1 MKLFTQ
7 EIDRKLFS
15 QYNLGSDLSKQMVVA
30 KIFNPYGAGRWFLIN
45 SDPQD
50 PDYLWAIVDL
60 FDIEVGSVSRTEL
73 QSIRIGKHGLPLER
87 DLYFKPINAQEL
99 LDGLM
104 QGQYYKKGG
113 LVHNQNKE
121 MLENQAKEFMH
132 HSKELNSLVGKTKEV
147 DAWVVA
153 KAERATTDLSDIT
166 HYLDGRMEYGG
177 MMSKSAEDTWN
188 NLQKGERV
196 NFLFDHRQEIEDYG
210 GSEYGELTRD
220 KLTKAYNSDW
230 KDLDINI
237 RNIYDN
243 YLKEGVYGTRG
254 LLEVYKG
261 YGIVDTNGVIEVVSP
276 NGSRFIVGLDDSKM
290 SGSRKSIE
298 MTREQE
304 LASAK
309 DYIDWL
315 TKSKMAKGGYVAV
328 SEKDDYWYIMSKPT
342 TKEKAQEL
350 VDMGVPRGE
359 VGKVV
364 TIAEAK
370 AHKKVIGKEYLA
382 SGGMMGVEGI
392 SNFGKT
398 KGFDSYESKGIYDN
412 RGLALKPTSDLK
424 TLGSKL
430 LIKQAENKMF
440 YWCLVLENGKIY
452 KKSESLFNTSQDAIN
467 DYMKQSFAKG
477 GMVVTS
483 IKDIPNF
490 KQRLDEG
497 KITYRGLGLGKKFND
512 FYDLAGE
519 SGTRIKVDGKEYYIT
534 ETEFNT
540 FSRGE
545 DGKMR
550 IRFDAPYRKFNE
562 GGEMAKGGMLKA
574 ILVHKEFG
582 VEYYKNGSL
591 IQPTKEEKLKWE
603 LYGLPNDIEKIEQSF
618 ETTIDEFVGKT
629 KKEIQTK
636 SDENIRIGKY
646 DYLGTNPNLN
656 LIFDDK
662 MEMGG
667 ATFKDKVNAISKRL
681 EGKKVPT
688 RLKKDYGVTYDKK
701 EAKQAGQR
709 IAGSMIQKLKMK
721 MKNK

>member
-73 QSIRIGKHGLPLER
+73 QSIRIGKHSLPLER

-99 LDGLM
+99 LNGLM
-104 QGQYYKKGG
+104 QGDYYKKGG

-132 HSKELNSLVGKTKEV
+132 HSKELNSLVGKTKDV

-166 HYLDGRMEYGG
+166 HYLDGRMENGG
-177 MMSKSAEDTWN
+177 MMSNE
-188 NLQKGERV
+188 V
-196 NFLFDHRQEIEDYG
+196 
-210 GSEYGELTRD
+210 
-220 KLTKAYNSDW
+220 
-230 KDLDINI
+230 
-237 RNIYDN
+237 
-243 YLKEGVYGTRG
+243 
-254 LLEVYKG
+254 LLETYKG
-261 YGIVDTNGVIEVVSP
+261 YGIVDRNGVISVVSP
-276 NGSRFIVGLDDSKM
+276 SGSRFIVGLDDSKM

-315 TKSKMAKGGYVAV
+315 TKSKMAKGGNI
-328 SEKDDYWYIMSKPT
+328 K
-342 TKEKAQEL
+342 
-350 VDMGVPRGE
+350 
-359 VGKVV
+359 
-364 TIAEAK
+364 
-370 AHKKVIGKEYLA
+370 KEYKV
-382 SGGMMGVEGI
+382 GDRV
-392 SNFGKT
+392 
-398 KGFDSYESKGIYDN
+398 IY
-412 RGLALKPTSDLK
+412 AP
-424 TLGSKL
+424 
-430 LIKQAENKMF
+430 
-440 YWCLVLENGKIY
+440 NGKFFGA
-452 KKSESLFNTSQDAIN
+452 KGVS
-467 DYMKQSFAKG
+467 YMKKA
-477 GMVVTS
+477 
-483 IKDIPNF
+483 
-490 KQRLDEG
+490 E
-497 KITYRGLGLGKKFND
+497 ITNV
-512 FYDLAGE
+512 E
-519 SGTRIKVDGKEYYIT
+519 EISGTKLYTLEIKNKYGQVINKFETSNLKELQIDPD
-534 ETEFNT
+534 F
-540 FSRGE
+540 
-545 DGKMR
+545 
-550 IRFDAPYRKFNE
+550 
-562 GGEMAKGGMLKA
+562 EMAKGGMLKA

-591 IQPTKEEKLKWE
+591 IQPTKQEKLKWE
-603 LYGLPNDIEKIEQSF
+603 VYGLPNDVEKIEESF

-629 KKEIQTK
+629 KKEIQSK
-636 SDENIRIGKY
+636 SDEKIRSGKY
-646 DYLGTNPNLN
+646 NYLGTNPNLN

-667 ATFKDKVNAISKRL
+667 ATFQDKVNAISKRL
-681 EGKKVPT
+681 EGTKVPT
-688 RLKKDYGVTYDKK
+688 RLKKDYGATYDKK

-709 IAGSMIQKLKMK
+709 IAGSMIKKLKMK

>member
-73 QSIRIGKHGLPLER
+73 ESIRIGKHSLPLER

-99 LDGLM
+99 LNGLM
-104 QGQYYKKGG
+104 QGDYYKKGG

-132 HSKELNSLVGKTKEV
+132 HSKELNSLVGKTKDV

-177 MMSKSAEDTWN
+177 MMSNE
-188 NLQKGERV
+188 
-196 NFLFDHRQEIEDYG
+196 F
-210 GSEYGELTRD
+210 
-220 KLTKAYNSDW
+220 
-230 KDLDINI
+230 
-237 RNIYDN
+237 
-243 YLKEGVYGTRG
+243 
-254 LLEVYKG
+254 LLETYKG
-261 YGIVDTNGVIEVVSP
+261 YGIVDRDGVISVVSP
-276 NGSRFIVGLDDSKM
+276 SGSRFIIGLDDSKM

-370 AHKKVIGKEYLA
+370 SHKKVIGKEYLA
-382 SGGMMGVEGI
+382 SGG
-392 SNFGKT
+392 
-398 KGFDSYESKGIYDN
+398 
-412 RGLALKPTSDLK
+412 
-424 TLGSKL
+424 
-430 LIKQAENKMF
+430 KM
-440 YWCLVLENGKIY
+440 
-452 KKSESLFNTSQDAIN
+452 A
-467 DYMKQSFAKG
+467 
-477 GMVVTS
+477 
-483 IKDIPNF
+483 
-490 KQRLDEG
+490 
-497 KITYRGLGLGKKFND
+497 
-512 FYDLAGE
+512 
-519 SGTRIKVDGKEYYIT
+519 
-534 ETEFNT
+534 
-540 FSRGE
+540 
-545 DGKMR
+545 
-550 IRFDAPYRKFNE
+550 
-562 GGEMAKGGMLKA
+562 
-574 ILVHKEFG
+574 
-582 VEYYKNGSL
+582 
-591 IQPTKEEKLKWE
+591 
-603 LYGLPNDIEKIEQSF
+603 
-618 ETTIDEFVGKT
+618 
-629 KKEIQTK
+629 
-636 SDENIRIGKY
+636 
-646 DYLGTNPNLN
+646 
-656 LIFDDK
+656 
-662 MEMGG
+662 MGG
-667 ATFKDKVNAISKRL
+667 ATFQDKVNAISKRL
-681 EGKKVPT
+681 EGTKVPT
-688 RLKKDYGVTYDKK
+688 RLKKDYGATYDKK